1 MSYPGPVAAT
11 IVVGVDGSTP
21 SKAALR
27 FAVDEARL
35 RDARVLAVH
44 AWTYVPVAPIGEPG
58 MLAMPSGDLPGE
70 LDAERRAAE
79 AELQAAV
86 EEVLDEKPS
95 VEVDERLVE
104 GDAGEVLVAEASGA
118 DLIVVGSRGRGGFA
132 SALLGSVSS
141 HVVHHAACPVVVVKA
156 SD

>member
-1 MSYPGPVAAT
+1 MSYPGSVPAT
-11 IVVGVDGSTP
+11 IVVGVDGSAP

-27 FAVDEARL
+27 FAVEEARL

-58 MLAMPSGDLPGE
+58 MLAMPSGDLPGQ
-70 LDAERRAAE
+70 LDTERRAAE

-86 EEVLDEKPS
+86 EEVFEEKPS

-104 GDAGEVLVAEASGA
+104 GDAGEVLVAEASAA
-118 DLIVVGSRGRGGFA
+118 DLIVVGSRGRGELA

-156 SD
+156 FD

>member
-1 MSYPGPVAAT
+1 MSGT
-11 IVVGVDGSTP
+11 IVVGVDGSPP

-44 AWTYVPVAPIGEPG
+44 AWTYVPAAPFGEPG
-58 MLAMPSGDLPGE
+58 LLAMPSPDLPGQLE
-70 LDAERRAAE
+70 AERRAAE

-86 EEVLDEKPS
+86 EEVFDERPS

-104 GDAGEVLVAEASGA
+104 GDPGEVLVAEAAEA
-118 DLIVVGSRGRGGFA
+118 DLIVVGSRGRGGLA

-141 HVVHHAACPVVVVKA
+141 HVVHHAVCPVVVVKA
-156 SD
+156 SA